1 MSQNHSLRR
10 RCIKKIF
17 ILILIISFFGTGIQ
31 TLSSDMSYS
40 VVSAQQDTW
49 ELTLRST
56 GSEEKECSVI
66 IGCSPNASDGVDEL
80 DYPIPPAPPTPY
92 IRAWFNT
99 PFSLPYNNL
108 LQEYKHISS
117 PHYEWNL
124 SIIWVS
130 ESENN
135 SPTTINITWDSTPIT
150 KNHLS
155 SLHLYENNTAIV
167 NMLNDNSY
175 SYQSNETI
183 HHFKIIG
190 QAALSN
196 GDKTQNDLPV
206 IPIIIGISGLIIVI
220 VIALFW
226 YKRKK

>member
-1 MSQNHSLRR
+1 MNHNHSLRR
-10 RCIKKIF
+10 CCIKKIF

-31 TLSSDMSYS
+31 TLSIGMSCS
-40 VVSAQQDTW
+40 AVSAQQDTW
-49 ELTLRST
+49 ELTLRLT
-56 GSEEKECSVI
+56 GSEEKKCSVI

-92 IRAWFNT
+92 VRAWFNT
-99 PFSLPYNNL
+99 PFSLPYHNL
-108 LQEYKHISS
+108 LQEYKHSFS
-117 PHYEWNL
+117 PQMEWNL
-124 SIIWVS
+124 SVIWVS

-135 SPTTINITWDSTPIT
+135 SPITISMTWDSTPIT

-155 SLHLYENNTAIV
+155 SLHLYENNTDLV
-167 NMLNDNSY
+167 NMLNDNSF

-196 GDKTQNDLPV
+196 GDKTQHDLPV
-206 IPIIIGISGLIIVI
+206 IPIIIGISSLIIVI
-220 VIALFW
+220 VVALFW